1 MLFHLDAPDT
11 DYATWLASHPTED
24 ELRDAYFVLESVRAQ
39 LWTPGHIDSYRRY
52 RYQVDQR
59 LVQLFLRQVKAV
71 LGGVWSPAR
80 STCSADRLSVARA
93 VALFA
98 PGGAHMMFAPRG

>member
-39 LWTPGHIDSYRRY
+39 LWTPGHIDSYRRD
-52 RYQVDQR
+52 RYEVDQR
-59 LVQLFLRQVKAV
+59 LVQRLVQVK
-71 LGGVWSPAR
+71 
-80 STCSADRLSVARA
+80 RA
-93 VALFA
+93 LA
-98 PGGAHMMFAPRG
+98 GAWEESGQIHLLR